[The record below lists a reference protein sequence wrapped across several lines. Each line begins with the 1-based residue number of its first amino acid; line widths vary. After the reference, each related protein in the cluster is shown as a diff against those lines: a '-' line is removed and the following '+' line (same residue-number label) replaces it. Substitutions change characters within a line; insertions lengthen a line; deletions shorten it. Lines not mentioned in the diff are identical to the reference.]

1 MAVIEPAHERDVQLA
16 VPVLANL
23 SLYCNFPFRIRSGGH
38 HKAAFST
45 VAKDAVLSMV
55 RLHHVHL
62 HSHDAST
69 GSAVATMGP
78 AVTVARFLDEIKIPH
93 GYGGV
98 IGFCTSVAEGGFAL
112 GGGLGLQSRLHG
124 LGADSVQSMCIVLA
138 DGSVQQVSE
147 IEHSELFWA
156 LRGAGRGNFGVVT
169 EME

>member
-45 VAKDAVLSMV
+45 VAEGAVLSMV
-55 RLHHVHL
+55 RLHHVHI

-78 AVTVARFLDEIKIPH
+78 AVTVARFLSPWLDSLTK
-93 GYGGV
+93 
-98 IGFCTSVAEGGFAL
+98 
-112 GGGLGLQSRLHG
+112 SRFLMDTEVS
-124 LGADSVQSMCIVLA
+124 L
-138 DGSVQQVSE
+138 GSVHRSQKE
-147 IEHSELFWA
+147 A
-156 LRGAGRGNFGVVT
+156 LLSGEA
-169 EME
+169 